1 MVSNQSSIWELWG
14 QALAAKR
21 ACGLATLI
29 EKDEDS
35 EASVLHLG
43 AKILLVEGSDP
54 IGTLGNEL
62 LDRAVV
68 QDTQGLMERG
78 SSSLRHYGPEGQA
91 RQGEVAVFIEI
102 HTPAPKLLVFG
113 AVDFSAALAKQGKLL
128 GYEVVVC
135 DARRTFATHGRF
147 PMADEVVVD
156 WPDRYI
162 SEHASQ
168 LGPRDAICILTHDPK
183 FDVPAIKAALA
194 TKVGYI
200 GAMGSRRTHEKRV
213 RQLLEEGVEEA
224 ALERVKGPIGLA
236 IGARTPEEVAVSIAA
251 EIILERSLARA
262 PGSQE
267 ATSAPGGQAGR
278 VASNLSKLTGSVH
291 LPEPPSNRSAGSTP
305 LGARSAE
312 EDQASPSK
320 DN

>member
-1 MVSNQSSIWELWG
+1 MVTIQRSIWELWAE
-14 QALAAKR
+14 ALAAKK

-29 EKDEDS
+29 EKDDDS
-35 EASVLHLG
+35 DASGFRLG
-43 AKILLVEGSDP
+43 TKILVIEGSEP
-54 IGTLGNEL
+54 LGTFGNEL

-91 RQGEVAVFIEI
+91 RQKEVSVFIEI

-113 AVDFSAALAKQGKLL
+113 AIDFSAALAKQGKLL

-135 DARRTFATHGRF
+135 DARRIFATDARF

-194 TKVGYI
+194 TRVGYI
-200 GAMGSRRTHEKRV
+200 GAMGSRKTHEKRV
-213 RQLLEEGVEEA
+213 CQLLKEGVEQT
-224 ALERVKGPIGLA
+224 ALERVRGPIGLA

-251 EIILERSLARA
+251 EIIWERSLANQA
-262 PGSQE
+262 PGTQ
-267 ATSAPGGQAGR
+267 TGQAEKA
-278 VASNLSKLTGSVH
+278 VSNLSKLTGSVH
-291 LPEPPSNRSAGSTP
+291 VPQSPAGPSTT
-305 LGARSAE
+305 
-312 EDQASPSK
+312 
-320 DN
+320 

>member
-1 MVSNQSSIWELWG
+1 MVTIQRSIWDLWAE
-14 QALAAKR
+14 ALAAKK
-21 ACGLATLI
+21 ACGLATLV
-29 EKDEDS
+29 EKNEDS
-35 EASVLHLG
+35 QLPELEVG
-43 AKILLVEGSDP
+43 AKLLVVEGEEP
-54 IGTLGNEL
+54 FGTLGNEL
-62 LDRAVV
+62 LDRAVM
-68 QDTQGLMERG
+68 QDARGLMERG

-91 RQGEVAVFIEI
+91 RQSEVSVFIEI

-113 AVDFSAALAKQGKLL
+113 AVDFSAALAHQGKLL
-128 GYEVVVC
+128 GYQVVVC
-135 DARRTFATHGRF
+135 DARRTFATHARF

-168 LGPRDAICILTHDPK
+168 LGPRDAVCILTHDPK

-194 TKVGYI
+194 TQVGYI

-213 RQLLEEGVEEA
+213 RQLLEEGVEQT

-251 EIILERSLARA
+251 EIIWERSLAHA
-262 PGSQE
+262 PE
-267 ATSAPGGQAGR
+267 AQTAQAKK

-291 LPEPPSNRSAGSTP
+291 VPQSPTGS
-305 LGARSAE
+305 
-312 EDQASPSK
+312 SPT
-320 DN
+320 